1 MKRLTKQ
8 ALTVS
13 IFLGVISVQAQEAV
27 TADLDSCINSEK
39 MSSTAKGAAIG
50 AVTGFLGALASG
62 KQDKAAQLAL
72 AGAAVG
78 GIAGYAN
85 AYYNA
90 VATCM
95 KKNPAWI
102 PESNIERKGN
112 YKAIVKEFKYKP
124 SQGDVFTVRPLKMPA
139 TISQGQNL
147 EFPAKFVVLTPD
159 GGEAQAQITR
169 KLFVV
174 EGDKETEVP
183 FPGHSTTDRVLENG
197 EHEEL
202 IHIPMGADVPAGS
215 KFRFS
220 YSVSVKGLPAN
231 AASGITVVK

>member
-1 MKRLTKQ
+1 
-8 ALTVS
+8 
-13 IFLGVISVQAQEAV
+13 
-27 TADLDSCINSEK
+27 

-78 GIAGYAN
+78 GIAGYAS

-124 SQGDVFTVRPLKMPA
+124 SQGDIFTVRPLQMPA

-159 GGEAQAQITR
+159 GGEAQARITR
-169 KLFVV
+169 KRRIQTRSATPVDSV
-174 EGDKETEVP
+174 NEGGVLRAVDQQFSV
-183 FPGHSTTDRVLENG
+183 HSQR
-197 EHEEL
+197 
-202 IHIPMGADVPAGS
+202 
-215 KFRFS
+215 
-220 YSVSVKGLPAN
+220 
-231 AASGITVVK
+231 